1 MAMQD
6 LPINWS
12 AFSTKAMQSIKF
24 SDSFINIFE
33 GAVRSSKTV
42 SSIIAWIQ
50 FMEESPHYHF
60 LMTGK
65 TENTC
70 YRNVIGGAT
79 GIVAIMGK
87 NRAKFKQ
94 SGEGGSVLELK
105 FPNPDRETRS
115 KNPWITKICYVVGA
129 NDTKSEGKIRGMTI
143 AGWYADEV
151 TLYPESFV
159 KQAINRMSLDGA
171 KAYWTCNPD
180 SPYHYI
186 MEEFIS
192 LKKEKGYRVFH
203 FTLDDNKALSDRYKE
218 QLKKAYKGL
227 WYKRM
232 VEGLWVMADGI
243 IYDNFNHDYVEQGG
257 MVCIEKPPKILKYW
271 IGVDYG
277 NSNAT
282 VFLLLGL
289 ATDDKLYVLDEY
301 YHSGKGDM
309 GKSKSPSQYAEDF
322 IKFLDRE
329 DHNGD
334 PIHVLLDKIFIDPSA
349 KGFILELYNKLPK
362 QIRRKIT
369 TANNDVLF
377 GIEVVTSLIG
387 NDCVRVHK
395 SCKQVLKELSSYCW
409 NPTAQKVG
417 EDKPIKENDHTLDA
431 LRYTTVGTRKIWEK
445 ILKIEY
451 KNTRRS

>member
-1 MAMQD
+1 MQNVKIKMLLQLFAEGGEPQDPPADPKAPQDPPQDPKAPFAVFPDKESFMAR
-6 LPINWS
+6 
-12 AFSTKAMQSIKF
+12 
-24 SDSFINIFE
+24 
-33 GAVRSSKTV
+33 V
-42 SSIIAWIQ
+42 
-50 FMEESPHYHF
+50 
-60 LMTGK
+60 
-65 TENTC
+65 
-70 YRNVIGGAT
+70 
-79 GIVAIMGK
+79 
-87 NRAKFKQ
+87 NREARKQ
-94 SGEGGSVLELK
+94 SKEAVGNLLKELGIENEDALK
-105 FPNPDRETRS
+105 GIISAYNDAQA
-115 KNPWITKICYVVGA
+115 KNQT
-129 NDTKSEGKIRGMTI
+129 E
-143 AGWYADEV
+143 
-151 TLYPESFV
+151 
-159 KQAINRMSLDGA
+159 LD
-171 KAYWTCNPD
+171 K
-180 SPYHYI
+180 
-186 MEEFIS
+186 
-192 LKKEKGYRVFH
+192 V
-203 FTLDDNKALSDRYKE
+203 KE

-409 NPTAQKVG
+409 NPSAQKVG